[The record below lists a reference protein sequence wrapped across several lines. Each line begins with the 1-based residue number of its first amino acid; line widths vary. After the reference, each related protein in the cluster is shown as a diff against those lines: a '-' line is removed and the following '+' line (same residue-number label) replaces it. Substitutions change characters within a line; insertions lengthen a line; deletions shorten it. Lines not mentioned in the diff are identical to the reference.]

1 VFAYSLGVA
10 LIGKKQDNNI
20 ENVDPNSL
28 GLHPDN
34 PRQGDIGAIVTSI
47 ENNGWFGTLVAQ
59 RTTRQVLAG
68 NHRLQA
74 AIALDMETVPVYWV
88 DVDDAEA
95 KRILLADNRVSD
107 LATWDDTV
115 LVSLL
120 ESLANNDALL
130 GSGYDGDDLDA
141 LLYDAQLN
149 DSSLGNLL
157 DDIPT
162 PAERADVIEA
172 AGIRSI
178 IMPFPMETYNAVVA
192 LLAQARTD
200 LKVDT
205 NADVLEKLLRER
217 Q

>member
-1 VFAYSLGVA
+1 MA

-20 ENVDPNSL
+20 ENVDPKSL
-28 GLHPDN
+28 EVHPDN

-59 RTTRQVLAG
+59 RSTRQVLAG

-74 AIALDMETVPVYWV
+74 AIALDMQDVPVYWV

-107 LATWDDTV
+107 LATWDDTI

-120 ESLANNDALL
+120 ESLANDDALL

-149 DSSLGNLL
+149 ETSLGNLL
-157 DDIPT
+157 QDNPT
-162 PAERADVIEA
+162 PTERADVIEA
-172 AGIRSI
+172 AGIRSV
-178 IMPFPMETYNAVVA
+178 IMPFPMETYNEVVGM
-192 LLAQARTD
+192 LAEARTD

>member
-1 VFAYSLGVA
+1 MA

-20 ENVDPNSL
+20 ENVDPKSL
-28 GLHPDN
+28 EVHPDN

-59 RTTRQVLAG
+59 RSTRQVLAG

-74 AIALDMETVPVYWV
+74 AIALDMQDVPVYWV

-107 LATWDDTV
+107 LATWDDTI

-120 ESLANNDALL
+120 ESLANDDALL

-149 DSSLGNLL
+149 ETSLGNLL
-157 DDIPT
+157 QDNPT
-162 PAERADVIEA
+162 PTERADVIEA
-172 AGIRSI
+172 AGIRSV
-178 IMPFPMETYNAVVA
+178 IMPFPMETYNEVVGM
-192 LLAQARTD
+192 LAAARTD

>member
-1 VFAYSLGVA
+1 VA

-20 ENVDPNSL
+20 ENVDPKSL
-28 GLHPDN
+28 EVHPDN

-59 RTTRQVLAG
+59 RSTRQVLAG

-74 AIALDMETVPVYWV
+74 AIALEMQDVPVYWV

-107 LATWDDTV
+107 LATWDDTI

-120 ESLANNDALL
+120 ESLANDDALL

-149 DSSLGNLL
+149 ESSLGNLL
-157 DDIPT
+157 QDNPT
-162 PAERADVIEA
+162 PTERADVIEA
-172 AGIRSI
+172 AGIRSV
-178 IMPFPMETYNAVVA
+178 IMPFPMETYNEVVGM
-192 LLAQARTD
+192 LAAARTD
-200 LKVDT
+200 LGVDT

>member
-1 VFAYSLGVA
+1 MA

-20 ENVDPNSL
+20 ENVDPKSL
-28 GLHPDN
+28 EVHPDN

-59 RTTRQVLAG
+59 RSTRRVLAG

-74 AIALDMETVPVYWV
+74 AIALDMKDVPVYWV

-107 LATWDDTV
+107 LATWDDTI

-120 ESLANNDALL
+120 ESLANDDALL

-149 DSSLGNLL
+149 ESSLGNLL
-157 DDIPT
+157 PDVPT

-178 IMPFPMETYNAVVA
+178 IMPFPMETYNEVVA
-192 LLAQARTD
+192 LLAHARTD
-200 LKVDT
+200 LAVDT
-205 NADVLEKLLRER
+205 NADVLEKLLKER

>member
-1 VFAYSLGVA
+1 MA

-20 ENVDPNSL
+20 ENVDPKSL
-28 GLHPDN
+28 EVHPDN

-59 RTTRQVLAG
+59 RSTRQVLAG

-74 AIALDMETVPVYWV
+74 AIALDMQDVPVYWV

-107 LATWDDTV
+107 LATWDDTI

-120 ESLANNDALL
+120 ESLANDDALL

-149 DSSLGNLL
+149 ESSLGNLL
-157 DDIPT
+157 QDNPT
-162 PAERADVIEA
+162 PTERADVIEA
-172 AGIRSI
+172 AGIRSV
-178 IMPFPMETYNAVVA
+178 IMPFPMETYNEVVGM
-192 LLAQARTD
+192 LAAARTE
-200 LKVDT
+200 LGVDT

>member
-1 VFAYSLGVA
+1 MA

-20 ENVDPNSL
+20 ENVDPKSL
-28 GLHPDN
+28 EVHPDN

-59 RTTRQVLAG
+59 RSTRQVLAG

-74 AIALDMETVPVYWV
+74 AIALDMQDVPVYWV

-107 LATWDDTV
+107 LATWDDTI

-120 ESLANNDALL
+120 ESLANDDALL

-149 DSSLGNLL
+149 ESSLGNLL
-157 DDIPT
+157 PDVPT

-178 IMPFPMETYNAVVA
+178 IMPFPMETYNEVVA
-192 LLAQARTD
+192 LLAHARTD
-200 LKVDT
+200 LAVDT
-205 NADVLEKLLRER
+205 NADVLEKLLKER

>member
-1 VFAYSLGVA
+1 MA

-20 ENVDPNSL
+20 ENVDPKSL
-28 GLHPDN
+28 EVHPDN

-59 RTTRQVLAG
+59 HSTRQVLAG

-74 AIALDMETVPVYWV
+74 AIALEMQDVPVYWV

-107 LATWDDTV
+107 LATWDDTI

-120 ESLANNDALL
+120 ESLANDDALL

-149 DSSLGNLL
+149 ESSLGNLL
-157 DDIPT
+157 QDNPT
-162 PAERADVIEA
+162 PTERADVIEA
-172 AGIRSI
+172 AGIRSV
-178 IMPFPMETYNAVVA
+178 IMPFPMETYNEVVGM
-192 LLAQARTD
+192 LAAARTD
-200 LKVDT
+200 LGVDT

>member
-1 VFAYSLGVA
+1 M
-10 LIGKKQDNNI
+10 QD
-20 ENVDPNSL
+20 
-28 GLHPDN
+28 
-34 PRQGDIGAIVTSI
+34 
-47 ENNGWFGTLVAQ
+47 
-59 RTTRQVLAG
+59 
-68 NHRLQA
+68 
-74 AIALDMETVPVYWV
+74 VPVYWV

-107 LATWDDTV
+107 LATWDDTI

-120 ESLANNDALL
+120 ESLANDDALL

-149 DSSLGNLL
+149 ETSLGNLL
-157 DDIPT
+157 QDNPT
-162 PAERADVIEA
+162 PTERADVIEA
-172 AGIRSI
+172 AGIRSV
-178 IMPFPMETYNAVVA
+178 IMPFPMETYNEVVGM
-192 LLAQARTD
+192 LAEARTD

>member
-1 VFAYSLGVA
+1 MA

-20 ENVDPNSL
+20 ENVDPKSL
-28 GLHPDN
+28 EVHPDN

-59 RTTRQVLAG
+59 RSTRQVLAG

-74 AIALDMETVPVYWV
+74 AIALDMQDVPVYWV

-107 LATWDDTV
+107 LATWDDTI

-120 ESLANNDALL
+120 ESLANDDALL

-149 DSSLGNLL
+149 ETSLGNLL
-157 DDIPT
+157 QDNPT
-162 PAERADVIEA
+162 PTERAGVIEA
-172 AGIRSI
+172 AGIRSV
-178 IMPFPMETYNAVVA
+178 IMPFPMETYNEVVGM
-192 LLAQARTD
+192 LAAARTD

>member
-1 VFAYSLGVA
+1 MA

-20 ENVDPNSL
+20 ENVDPKSL
-28 GLHPDN
+28 EIHPDN

-59 RTTRQVLAG
+59 RSSRQVLAG

-74 AIALDMETVPVYWV
+74 AIALDMQEVPVYWV

-107 LATWDDTV
+107 LATWDDTI

-120 ESLANNDALL
+120 ESLANDDALL

-149 DSSLGNLL
+149 ESSLGNLL
-157 DDIPT
+157 QDNPT
-162 PAERADVIEA
+162 PNERVEVIEA

-178 IMPFPMETYNAVVA
+178 IMPFPMDTYNEVVA
-192 LLAQARTD
+192 MLATARTE

-205 NADVLEKLLRER
+205 NAGVLEKLLRER

>member
-1 VFAYSLGVA
+1 MA

-20 ENVDPNSL
+20 ENVDPKSL
-28 GLHPDN
+28 VVHPDN

-59 RTTRQVLAG
+59 RSTRQVLAG

-74 AIALDMETVPVYWV
+74 AIALDMQDVPVYWV

-107 LATWDDTV
+107 LATWDDTI

-120 ESLANNDALL
+120 ESLANDDALL

-149 DSSLGNLL
+149 ESSLGNLL
-157 DDIPT
+157 PDVPT

-178 IMPFPMETYNAVVA
+178 IMPFPMETYNEVVA
-192 LLAQARTD
+192 LLANARTD
-200 LKVDT
+200 LGVDT

>member
-1 VFAYSLGVA
+1 MA

-20 ENVDPNSL
+20 ENVDPKSL
-28 GLHPDN
+28 EVHPDN

-59 RTTRQVLAG
+59 RSTRQVLAG

-74 AIALDMETVPVYWV
+74 AIALEMQDVPVYWV

-107 LATWDDTV
+107 LATWDDTI

-120 ESLANNDALL
+120 ESLANDDALL

-149 DSSLGNLL
+149 ESSLGNLL
-157 DDIPT
+157 QDNPT
-162 PAERADVIEA
+162 PTERADVIEA
-172 AGIRSI
+172 AGIRSV
-178 IMPFPMETYNAVVA
+178 IMPFPMETYNEVVGM
-192 LLAQARTD
+192 LAAARTD
-200 LKVDT
+200 LGVDT

>member
-1 VFAYSLGVA
+1 MA

-20 ENVDPNSL
+20 ENVDPKSL
-28 GLHPDN
+28 VVHPDN

-59 RTTRQVLAG
+59 RSTRQVLAG

-74 AIALDMETVPVYWV
+74 AIALDMQDVPVYWV

-107 LATWDDTV
+107 LATWDDTI

-120 ESLANNDALL
+120 ESLANDDALL

-149 DSSLGNLL
+149 ESSLGNLL
-157 DDIPT
+157 QDNPT
-162 PAERADVIEA
+162 PTERADVIEA
-172 AGIRSI
+172 AGIRSV
-178 IMPFPMETYNAVVA
+178 IMPFPMETYNEVVGM
-192 LLAQARTD
+192 LAAARTD
-200 LKVDT
+200 LGVDT

>member
-1 VFAYSLGVA
+1 VA

-20 ENVDPNSL
+20 ENVDPKSL
-28 GLHPDN
+28 EVHPDN

-59 RTTRQVLAG
+59 RSTRQVLAG

-74 AIALDMETVPVYWV
+74 AIALDMQDVPVYWV

-107 LATWDDTV
+107 LATWDDTI

-120 ESLANNDALL
+120 ESLANDDALL

-149 DSSLGNLL
+149 ETSLGNLL
-157 DDIPT
+157 QDNPT
-162 PAERADVIEA
+162 PTERADVIEA
-172 AGIRSI
+172 AGIRSV
-178 IMPFPMETYNAVVA
+178 IMPFPMETYNEVVGM
-192 LLAQARTD
+192 LAAARTD

>member
-1 VFAYSLGVA
+1 M
-10 LIGKKQDNNI
+10 QD
-20 ENVDPNSL
+20 
-28 GLHPDN
+28 
-34 PRQGDIGAIVTSI
+34 
-47 ENNGWFGTLVAQ
+47 
-59 RTTRQVLAG
+59 
-68 NHRLQA
+68 
-74 AIALDMETVPVYWV
+74 VPVYWV

-107 LATWDDTV
+107 LATWDDTI

-120 ESLANNDALL
+120 ESLANDDALL

-149 DSSLGNLL
+149 ETSLGNLL
-157 DDIPT
+157 QDNPT
-162 PAERADVIEA
+162 PTERAGVIEA
-172 AGIRSI
+172 AGIRSV
-178 IMPFPMETYNAVVA
+178 IMPFPMETYNEVVGM
-192 LLAQARTD
+192 LAAARTD